1 MNRLKRPRSAAGVV
15 GLAVMGLLVATVPGA
30 ALSNASWTDNEWV
43 SATSGDEPGVGT
55 LDCEVNDIF
64 STRGAGRFLSGEL
77 LTFDLDS
84 IASIEGVVVT
94 NDGTTATATPPTA
107 TSLGDD
113 AFANPLSVTALNAIN
128 LQLSGLLQLPLG
140 NSTGVVNQYG
150 QAVGLGAPTYPSG
163 YSVGAAGAVNDSGGI
178 ALTPEPPGPGVP
190 TVAQVSLDALLEDAV
205 GTDIANIVDDLA
217 GLDLSVGAV
226 ASAAILE
233 ACPAAWDG
241 TQAAV
246 YDNLIR
252 DYLVAG
258 LSTSLE
264 SPLLSDLVTTVD
276 TAVEDIETLV
286 NGVASDDALLD
297 DILNGVLGELAPLL
311 GALGLGTPSITASAT
326 IDLSAV
332 QTLLNT
338 PITDSNGVFS
348 IDLGASP
355 ATITINLAALFD
367 SVNGLNNQ
375 APNTQVLI
383 DGDMINDLSL
393 AVATALTEWVGDL
406 ETALDAAVNAV
417 DLTIDIA
424 VPLTFLALEA
434 GTLDISLTGTPST
447 LALDSTFTC
456 TNPANVVGCTT
467 GAALELTVDLAGP
480 AIALVVQGIVAPVIA
495 APLGLIVDTLILAI
509 PALTAP
515 IVTFLGDALSSL
527 FGEDALVSLVLNAQ
541 NAPDPAEDLGYP
553 EPGWAP
559 LDPFVAS
566 PFETG
571 RYDVSA
577 LRLVVLGTA
586 DTVEVDLARASV
598 GSNSLN

>member
-1 MNRLKRPRSAAGVV
+1 MSRLTKSKAGIA
-15 GLAVMGLLVATVPGA
+15 GLAITGLVMATVPG
-30 ALSNASWTDNEWV
+30 LVISNANWTDNEWV
-43 SATSGDEPGVGT
+43 SASLAGEPGVGT

-64 STRGAGRFLSGEL
+64 STRGAGRYLSGEL
-77 LTFDLDS
+77 LNFDLDA

-107 TSLGDD
+107 TALGDD
-113 AFANPLSVTALNAIN
+113 AFANPLTVTALDAIN
-128 LQLSGLLQLPLG
+128 LQLSGLLLLPLG

-150 QAVGLGAPTYPSG
+150 QAVGLGAPTYPAG

-178 ALTPEPPGPGVP
+178 ALTPEPPGPSVP
-190 TVAQVSLDALLEDAV
+190 TVAQISLDTLLENAV
-205 GTDIANIVDDLA
+205 GEDIADIVSDLA
-217 GLDLSVGAV
+217 GLDLTVGAV
-226 ASAAILE
+226 ASSAILE

-252 DYLVAG
+252 DYLVSG
-258 LSTSLE
+258 MSTSLE
-264 SPLLSDLVTTVD
+264 SPLLGDLVTAVN
-276 TAVEDIETLV
+276 TAVGEIETLV

-297 DILNGVLGELAPLL
+297 DILDGVLGELGPLL
-311 GALGLGTPSITASAT
+311 GALGLGTPSITASAA

-332 QTLLNT
+332 QTLLTT
-338 PITDSNGVFS
+338 PITDANGVFS

-355 ATITINLAALFD
+355 ATITINIAALFD

-406 ETALDAAVNAV
+406 EGALDDAVNAV

-424 VPLTFLALEA
+424 VPLTFLAVEA
-434 GTLDISLTGTPST
+434 GTLDIALTGTPST

-456 TNPANVVGCTT
+456 TNPGNVVGCAT
-467 GAALELTVDLAGP
+467 GATLSTTVDLAGP

-495 APLGLIVDTLILAI
+495 APLALIVDTLILAL

-515 IVTFLGDALSSL
+515 IVIFLGNALGAL
-527 FGEDALVSLVLNAQ
+527 FGEDGLVSLVLNAQ

-559 LDPFVAS
+559 LDPFVAA

-586 DTVEVDLARASV
+586 DTVEMDLARASV
-598 GSNSLN
+598 GSNALN